1 MISFIISLR
10 ENILIALRA
19 LAQNKMRAILTTLG
33 IVIGVL
39 TVVSVASIISGL
51 NTGFA
56 SQISALGSNT
66 LYVHKYP
73 WIIQDDFFKYRN
85 RPDITMKDAEYLKEH
100 SRLAEAISAA
110 SGTFRDIKYRN
121 NSLTGIGV
129 SGVTMET
136 EIIEGFSIAD
146 GRYFTQIE
154 IDHNKASVVIG
165 NEIKEKLFNHKNPL
179 GERIKVGDFSYTVI
193 GVMEKRGS
201 LLGHNLDSEV
211 YVPLGTIFKN
221 FGFHR
226 SIRILIKVP
235 SPEMIEQVID
245 EIHFL
250 MRVSRKLKPQE
261 EDNFSIN
268 QQEMLTNMYKQ
279 LTNGLYTAAFGIGAL
294 SLIVGGIGIMNIMLV
309 SVAERRKEI
318 GIRKALGAKQRV
330 ITFQFII
337 ESIII
342 CSVGGII
349 AILLSFLM
357 SLVIDK
363 VTPFPSNVPI
373 WSVLM
378 GLGFS
383 SLVGLFF
390 GIYPARRAAKLDPIE
405 CLRYE

>member
-51 NTGFA
+51 NEGFA

-73 WIIQDDFFKYRN
+73 WIIQNDFFKYRN
-85 RPDITMKDAEYLKEH
+85 RPDITMKDAEFLKEH

-154 IDHNKASVVIG
+154 IDHNKASIVIG
-165 NEIKEKLFNHKNPL
+165 NEIKEKLFNNKNPL
-179 GERIKVGDFSYTVI
+179 GERIKVGGFSYTVI

-201 LLGHNLDSEV
+201 FLGHNLDSEV

-235 SPEMIEQVID
+235 SPEMIEQVKD
-245 EIHFL
+245 EIYFL
-250 MRVSRKLKPQE
+250 MRVSRKLKPQQ

-279 LTNGLYTAAFGIGAL
+279 LTNGLYIAAFGIGSLA
-294 SLIVGGIGIMNIMLV
+294 LIVGGIGIMNIMLV

-363 VTPFPSNVPI
+363 VTPFPSNVPV

-383 SLVGLFF
+383 SFVGLFF

>member
-1 MISFIISLR
+1 LFIKLW

-33 IVIGVL
+33 IIIGVL

-56 SQISALGSNT
+56 NQISALGSNT

-73 WIIQDDFFKYRN
+73 WIIQNDFFKYRN

-121 NSLTGIGV
+121 NSLTGIGI
-129 SGVTMET
+129 SGVTMES

-154 IDHNKASVVIG
+154 IDRNKNSIVIG
-165 NEIKEKLFNHKNPL
+165 NEIKEKLFNNKNPL
-179 GERIKVGDFSYTVI
+179 GERIKVGGFSYTVI

-235 SPEMIEQVID
+235 SPEMIEEVKD
-245 EIHFL
+245 EIRFL

-279 LTNGLYTAAFGIGAL
+279 LTNGLYIAAFGIGAL

-309 SVAERRKEI
+309 SVSERRKEI

-342 CSVGGII
+342 CSIGGII
-349 AILLSFLM
+349 AILLSFVT

-363 VTPFPSNVPI
+363 VTPFPSRVPI
-373 WSVLM
+373 WSVFA

-383 SLVGLFF
+383 TFVGLFF

>member
-1 MISFIISLR
+1 MTSLFIKLW

-19 LAQNKMRAILTTLG
+19 LAQNKMRTILTTLG
-33 IVIGVL
+33 IIIGVL

-56 SQISALGSNT
+56 NQISALGSNT

-73 WIIQDDFFKYRN
+73 WIIQNDFFKYRN

-110 SGTFRDIKYRN
+110 SETFRDIKYRS

-129 SGVTMET
+129 SGVTMES

-154 IDHNKASVVIG
+154 IDRNKNNIVIG
-165 NEIKEKLFNHKNPL
+165 NEIKEKLFNNKNPL
-179 GERIKVGDFSYTVI
+179 GERIKVGGFSYTVI

-226 SIRILIKVP
+226 SINILIKVP
-235 SPEMIEQVID
+235 SPEMIEEVKD
-245 EIHFL
+245 EIRFL
-250 MRVSRKLKPQE
+250 MRVSRKLTPQE

-279 LTNGLYTAAFGIGAL
+279 LTNGLYIAAFGIGAL

-309 SVAERRKEI
+309 SVSERRKEI

-342 CSVGGII
+342 CSIGGII
-349 AILLSFLM
+349 AILLSFVT

-363 VTPFPSNVPI
+363 VTPFPSRVPI
-373 WSVLM
+373 WSVFA

-383 SLVGLFF
+383 TLVGLFF
-390 GIYPARRAAKLDPIE
+390 GIYPARRAAKLGPIE

>member
-1 MISFIISLR
+1 M
-10 ENILIALRA
+10 RA

-39 TVVSVASIISGL
+39 TIVSVASIISGL

-73 WIIQDDFFKYRN
+73 WIIKDDFFKYRN
-85 RPDITMKDAEYLKEH
+85 RPDITMKDAEYLKKH
-100 SRLAEAISAA
+100 SRLAEAISAS

-121 NSLTGIGV
+121 NSLSGIGV

-165 NEIKEKLFNHKNPL
+165 NEIKEKLFNNKNPL
-179 GERIKVGDFSYTVI
+179 GERIKVGGFSYTVI

-201 LLGHNLDSEV
+201 ILGHNLDSEV

-235 SPEMIEQVID
+235 SPEMIVQVKD

-250 MRVSRKLKPQE
+250 MRVSRKLKPQQ

-363 VTPFPSNVPI
+363 VTPFPSNVPV

-383 SLVGLFF
+383 SFVGLFF

>member
-1 MISFIISLR
+1 MTSFFIKLW

-33 IVIGVL
+33 IIIGVL
-39 TVVSVASIISGL
+39 TVISVASIISGL
-51 NTGFA
+51 NAGFA
-56 SQISALGSNT
+56 NQISALGSNT

-73 WIIQDDFFKYRN
+73 WIIQNDFFKYRN
-85 RPDITMKDAEYLKEH
+85 RPNITMKDAEYLKEH

-136 EIIEGFSIAD
+136 EIIEGFTVAD

-154 IDHNKASVVIG
+154 IDHNKNSIVIG
-165 NEIKEKLFNHKNPL
+165 NEIKEKLFNNKNPL
-179 GERIKVGDFSYTVI
+179 GERIKVGNFSYTVI

-226 SIRILIKVP
+226 SINILIKVP
-235 SPEMIEQVID
+235 SPEMIEPVKD
-245 EIHFL
+245 EIRFL
-250 MRVSRKLKPQE
+250 MRVSRKLKPQT

-279 LTNGLYTAAFGIGAL
+279 LTNGLYIAAFGIGAL

-309 SVAERRKEI
+309 SVSERRKEI

-342 CSVGGII
+342 CCIGGII
-349 AILLSFLM
+349 AILLSFLT

-363 VTPFPSNVPI
+363 VTPFPSRVPI
-373 WSVLM
+373 WSVFV

-383 SLVGLFF
+383 TFVGLFF

>member
-1 MISFIISLR
+1 VISFIISVW
-10 ENILIALRA
+10 ENVLIALRA

-33 IVIGVL
+33 IIIGVL

-51 NTGFA
+51 NKGFA
-56 SQISALGSNT
+56 SQISNLGSNT
-66 LYVHKYP
+66 LYVQKYP
-73 WIIQDDFFKYRN
+73 WIIQDDWFKYRN
-85 RPDITMKDAEYLKEH
+85 RPDITMRDVEYLKNH
-100 SRLAEAISAA
+100 SRLAEAISGQA
-110 SGTFRDIKYRN
+110 GTGRDIKYRN
-121 NSLTGIGV
+121 KSV
-129 SGVTMET
+129 ADVQVAGVTMES
-136 EIIEGFSIAD
+136 EIIEGFIVAE
-146 GRYFTQIE
+146 GRYFTNIE
-154 IDHNKASVVIG
+154 IDHNKPSIILG
-165 NEIKEKLFNHKNPL
+165 YDIKEKLFENSDPL
-179 GERIKVGDFSYTVI
+179 GKRVRVGDASYTVI

-201 LLGHNLDSEV
+201 ILGHNLDTGV

-226 SIRILIKVP
+226 SIQIIIKVP
-235 SPEMIEQVID
+235 SPEMLEQVKD

-250 MRVSRKLKPQE
+250 MRVSRKLKPLD

-268 QQEMLTNMYKQ
+268 QQEMLTTMYKK
-279 LTNGLYTAAFGIGAL
+279 LTGGLYTAAFGIGTL
-294 SLIVGGIGIMNIMLV
+294 SLLVGGIGIMNIMLV

-318 GIRKALGAKQRV
+318 GIRKALGAKRRV

-349 AILLSFLM
+349 AIFFSFLI

-363 VTPFPSNVPI
+363 VTPFPSNVPV
-373 WSVLM
+373 WSVFL

-383 SLVGLFF
+383 TFVGLFF

>member
-1 MISFIISLR
+1 MISFIISVW
-10 ENILIALRA
+10 ENVLIALRA

-33 IVIGVL
+33 IIIGVL

-51 NTGFA
+51 NKGFA
-56 SQISALGSNT
+56 SQISNLGSNT
-66 LYVHKYP
+66 LYVQKYP
-73 WIIQDDFFKYRN
+73 WIIQDDWFKYRN
-85 RPDITMKDAEYLKEH
+85 RPDITMRDVEYLKNH
-100 SRLAEAISAA
+100 SRLAEAISGQA
-110 SGTFRDIKYRN
+110 GTGRDIKYRN
-121 NSLTGIGV
+121 KSV
-129 SGVTMET
+129 ADVQVAGVTMES
-136 EIIEGFSIAD
+136 EIIEGFIVAE
-146 GRYFTQIE
+146 GRYFTNIE
-154 IDHNKASVVIG
+154 IDHNKPSIILG
-165 NEIKEKLFNHKNPL
+165 YDIKEKLFENSDPL
-179 GERIKVGDFSYTVI
+179 GKRVRVGDASYTVI

-201 LLGHNLDSEV
+201 ILGHNLDTGV

-226 SIRILIKVP
+226 SIQIIIKVP
-235 SPEMIEQVID
+235 SPEMLEQVKD

-250 MRVSRKLKPQE
+250 MRVSRKLKPLD

-268 QQEMLTNMYKQ
+268 QQEMLTTMYKK
-279 LTNGLYTAAFGIGAL
+279 LTGGLYTAAFGIGTL
-294 SLIVGGIGIMNIMLV
+294 SLLVGGIGIMNIMLV

-318 GIRKALGAKQRV
+318 GIRKALGAKRRV

-349 AILLSFLM
+349 AIFFSFLI

-363 VTPFPSNVPI
+363 VTPFPSNVPV
-373 WSVLM
+373 WSVFL

-383 SLVGLFF
+383 TFVGLFF

>member
-1 MISFIISLR
+1 MISFIIGLR

-56 SQISALGSNT
+56 SQIAALGSNT

-73 WIIQDDFFKYRN
+73 WIIKDDFFKYRN
-85 RPDITMKDAEYLKEH
+85 RPDITMKDAEYLKKH

-121 NSLTGIGV
+121 NSLTSIGV
-129 SGVTMET
+129 SGITMET

-154 IDHNKASVVIG
+154 IDHNKSSVVIG
-165 NEIKEKLFNHKNPL
+165 NEIKEKLFNNKNPL

-201 LLGHNLDSEV
+201 ILGHNLDSEV

-235 SPEMIEQVID
+235 SPEMIEQVKD

-250 MRVSRKLKPQE
+250 MRVSRKLKPRE

>member
-1 MISFIISLR
+1 MTSFFIKLW

-33 IVIGVL
+33 IIIGVL

-56 SQISALGSNT
+56 NQISALGSNT

-73 WIIQDDFFKYRN
+73 WIIQNDFFKYRN

-129 SGVTMET
+129 SGVTMES

-154 IDHNKASVVIG
+154 IDHNKNSIVIG
-165 NEIKEKLFNHKNPL
+165 NEIKEKLFNNKNPL
-179 GERIKVGDFSYTVI
+179 GERIKVGGFSYTVI

-201 LLGHNLDSEV
+201 ILGHNLDSEV

-235 SPEMIEQVID
+235 SPEMIEEVKD
-245 EIHFL
+245 EIRFL

-279 LTNGLYTAAFGIGAL
+279 LTNGLYIAAFGIGAL

-309 SVAERRKEI
+309 SVSERRKEI
-318 GIRKALGAKQRV
+318 GIRKALGAKQRI

-342 CSVGGII
+342 CCIGGII
-349 AILLSFLM
+349 AILLSFVTSM
-357 SLVIDK
+357 IIDK
-363 VTPFPSNVPI
+363 VTPFPSMVPI
-373 WSVLM
+373 WSVFA

-383 SLVGLFF
+383 TFVGLFF

>member
-1 MISFIISLR
+1 LTALFIKLW

-33 IVIGVL
+33 IIIGVL

-56 SQISALGSNT
+56 NQISALGSNT

-73 WIIQDDFFKYRN
+73 WIIQNDFFKYRN

-121 NSLTGIGV
+121 NSLTGIGI
-129 SGVTMET
+129 SGVTMES

-154 IDHNKASVVIG
+154 IDRNKNSIVIG
-165 NEIKEKLFNHKNPL
+165 NEIKEKLFNNKNPL
-179 GERIKVGDFSYTVI
+179 GERIKVGGFSYTVI

-235 SPEMIEQVID
+235 SPEMIEEVKD
-245 EIHFL
+245 EIRFL

-279 LTNGLYTAAFGIGAL
+279 LTNGLYIAAFGIGAL

-309 SVAERRKEI
+309 SVSERRKEI

-342 CSVGGII
+342 CSIGGII
-349 AILLSFLM
+349 AILLSFVT

-363 VTPFPSNVPI
+363 VTPFPSRVPI
-373 WSVLM
+373 WSVFA

-383 SLVGLFF
+383 TFVGLFF

>member
-1 MISFIISLR
+1 LTSLFIKLW

-19 LAQNKMRAILTTLG
+19 LAQNKMRTILTTLG
-33 IVIGVL
+33 IIIGVL

-56 SQISALGSNT
+56 NQISALGSNT

-73 WIIQDDFFKYRN
+73 WIIQNDFFKYRN

-110 SGTFRDIKYRN
+110 SETFRDIKYRN

-129 SGVTMET
+129 SGVTMES

-154 IDHNKASVVIG
+154 IDRSKNNIVIG
-165 NEIKEKLFNHKNPL
+165 NEIKEKLFNNKNPL
-179 GERIKVGDFSYTVI
+179 GERIKVGGFSYTVI

-226 SIRILIKVP
+226 SINILIKVP
-235 SPEMIEQVID
+235 SPEMIEEVKD
-245 EIHFL
+245 EIRFL
-250 MRVSRKLKPQE
+250 MRVSRKLNPQE

-279 LTNGLYTAAFGIGAL
+279 LTNGLYIAAFGIGAL

-309 SVAERRKEI
+309 SVSERRKEI

-342 CSVGGII
+342 CSIGGII
-349 AILLSFLM
+349 AILLSFVT

-363 VTPFPSNVPI
+363 VTPFPSRVPI
-373 WSVLM
+373 WSVFA

-383 SLVGLFF
+383 TLVGLFF

>member
-1 MISFIISLR
+1 MTALFIKLW

-33 IVIGVL
+33 IIIGVL

-56 SQISALGSNT
+56 NQISALGSNT

-73 WIIQDDFFKYRN
+73 WIIQNDFFKYRN

-121 NSLTGIGV
+121 NSLTGIGI
-129 SGVTMET
+129 SGVTMES

-154 IDHNKASVVIG
+154 IDRNKNSIVIG
-165 NEIKEKLFNHKNPL
+165 NEIKEKLFNNKNPL
-179 GERIKVGDFSYTVI
+179 GERIKVGGFSYTVI

-235 SPEMIEQVID
+235 SPEMIEEVKD
-245 EIHFL
+245 EIRFL

-279 LTNGLYTAAFGIGAL
+279 LTNGLYIAAFGIGAL

-309 SVAERRKEI
+309 SVSERRKEI

-342 CSVGGII
+342 CSIGGII
-349 AILLSFLM
+349 AILLSFVT

-363 VTPFPSNVPI
+363 VTPFPSRVPI
-373 WSVLM
+373 WSVFA

-383 SLVGLFF
+383 TFVGLFF

>member
-1 MISFIISLR
+1 
-10 ENILIALRA
+10 
-19 LAQNKMRAILTTLG
+19 MRAILTTLG
-33 IVIGVL
+33 IIIGVL

-56 SQISALGSNT
+56 NQISALGSNT

-73 WIIQDDFFKYRN
+73 WIIQNDFFKYRN

-121 NSLTGIGV
+121 NSLTGIGI
-129 SGVTMET
+129 SGVTMES

-154 IDHNKASVVIG
+154 IDRNKNSIVIG
-165 NEIKEKLFNHKNPL
+165 NEIKEKLFNNKNPL
-179 GERIKVGDFSYTVI
+179 GERIKVGGFSYTVI

-235 SPEMIEQVID
+235 SPEMIEEVKD
-245 EIHFL
+245 EIRFL

-279 LTNGLYTAAFGIGAL
+279 LTNGLYIAAFGIGAL

-309 SVAERRKEI
+309 SVSERRKEI

-342 CSVGGII
+342 CSIGGII
-349 AILLSFLM
+349 AILLSFVT

-363 VTPFPSNVPI
+363 VTPFPSRVPI
-373 WSVLM
+373 WSVFA

-383 SLVGLFF
+383 TFVGLFF

>member
-1 MISFIISLR
+1 LTPFFIKLW

-19 LAQNKMRAILTTLG
+19 LTQNKMRAILTTLG
-33 IVIGVL
+33 IIIGVL

-56 SQISALGSNT
+56 NQISALGSNT

-73 WIIQDDFFKYRN
+73 WIIQNDFFKYRN

-129 SGVTMET
+129 SGVTMES
-136 EIIEGFSIAD
+136 EIIEGFAIAD

-154 IDHNKASVVIG
+154 IDRNKNSIVIG
-165 NEIKEKLFNHKNPL
+165 NEIKEKLFNNKNPL
-179 GERIKVGDFSYTVI
+179 GERIKVGNYSYTVI

-235 SPEMIEQVID
+235 SPVMIEEVKD
-245 EIHFL
+245 EIRFL
-250 MRVSRKLKPQE
+250 MRVSRKLKPHE

-279 LTNGLYTAAFGIGAL
+279 LTNGLYIAAFGIGAL

-309 SVAERRKEI
+309 SVSERRKEI

-342 CSVGGII
+342 CCIGGII
-349 AILLSFLM
+349 AILLSFVT

-363 VTPFPSNVPI
+363 VTPFPSRVPI
-373 WSVLM
+373 WSVFA

-383 SLVGLFF
+383 TFVGLFF

>member
-1 MISFIISLR
+1 MILFIISLR

-33 IVIGVL
+33 IVIGIL

-56 SQISALGSNT
+56 SQIAALGSNT

-73 WIIQDDFFKYRN
+73 WIIKDDFFKYRN
-85 RPDITMKDAEYLKEH
+85 RPDITMKDAKYLKKH

-154 IDHNKASVVIG
+154 IDHNKASIVIG
-165 NEIKEKLFNHKNPL
+165 NEIKEKLFNNKNPL

-201 LLGHNLDSEV
+201 ILGHNLDSEV

-235 SPEMIEQVID
+235 SPEMIEQVKD

-363 VTPFPSNVPI
+363 VTPFPSNVPV

-383 SLVGLFF
+383 TFVGLFF

>member
-51 NTGFA
+51 NEGFA

-73 WIIQDDFFKYRN
+73 WIIQNDFFKYRN

-100 SRLAEAISAA
+100 SQLAEAITGATS
-110 SGTFRDIKYRN
+110 TRRDIKYRN

-154 IDHNKASVVIG
+154 IDHNKASIVIG
-165 NEIKEKLFNHKNPL
+165 NEIKEKLFNNKNPL
-179 GERIKVGDFSYTVI
+179 GERIKVGGFSYTVI

-201 LLGHNLDSEV
+201 FLGHNLDSEV

-235 SPEMIEQVID
+235 SPEMIEQVKD
-245 EIHFL
+245 EIYFL
-250 MRVSRKLKPQE
+250 MRVSRKLKPQQ

-279 LTNGLYTAAFGIGAL
+279 LTNGLYIAAFGIGSLA
-294 SLIVGGIGIMNIMLV
+294 LIVGGIGIMNIMLV

-363 VTPFPSNVPI
+363 VTPFPSNVPV

-383 SLVGLFF
+383 SFVGLFF

>member
-1 MISFIISLR
+1 LISFIISLR

-73 WIIQDDFFKYRN
+73 WIIKDDFYKYRN

-154 IDHNKASVVIG
+154 IDHNKASIVIG
-165 NEIKEKLFNHKNPL
+165 NEIKEKLFNNKNPL
-179 GERIKVGDFSYTVI
+179 GERIRVGNFSYTVI

-201 LLGHNLDSEV
+201 ILGHNLDSEV

-235 SPEMIEQVID
+235 SHEMIEPVKD

-250 MRVSRKLKPQE
+250 MRVSRKLKPQK

-383 SLVGLFF
+383 SFVGLFF

-405 CLRYE
+405 CLRHE

>member
-1 MISFIISLR
+1 MFIKLW

-33 IVIGVL
+33 IIIGVL

-56 SQISALGSNT
+56 NQISALGSNT

-73 WIIQDDFFKYRN
+73 WIIQNDFFKYRN

-121 NSLTGIGV
+121 NSLTGIGI
-129 SGVTMET
+129 SGVTMES

-154 IDHNKASVVIG
+154 IDRNKNSIVIG
-165 NEIKEKLFNHKNPL
+165 NEIKEKLFNNKNPL
-179 GERIKVGDFSYTVI
+179 GERIKVGGFSYTVI

-235 SPEMIEQVID
+235 SPEMIEEVKD
-245 EIHFL
+245 EIRFL

-279 LTNGLYTAAFGIGAL
+279 LTNGLYIAAFGIGAL

-309 SVAERRKEI
+309 SVSERRKEI

-342 CSVGGII
+342 CSIGGII
-349 AILLSFLM
+349 AILLSFVT

-363 VTPFPSNVPI
+363 VTPFPSRVPI
-373 WSVLM
+373 WSVFA

-383 SLVGLFF
+383 TFVGLFF